1 MKTAKEFIGTSG
13 TMEKWCH
20 RYNFESWV
28 TPIPLKDI
36 RTNKVYPSNSLI
48 FCLISYLDDQNNFKY
63 VNEAQYFKP
72 LDD

>member
-20 RYNFESWV
+20 KYNFESWV
-28 TPIPLKDI
+28 TSIPLKDI

-48 FCLISYLDDQNNFKY
+48 FCLISYLDDQNNFEY
-63 VNEAQYFKP
+63 VNEVQYFKP